1 MVNVE
6 QALKLK
12 KVGADFDD
20 LTNSY
25 VLAANSKE
33 KDTFEVEAGQ
43 DYFIQGLWFYMS
55 GAQGM
60 LLVEI
65 DGRAV
70 IYRPNSVAP
79 ELHNRLLEINEWATG
94 DVTVTVH
101 NTENISRLVSYSLP
115 ILRIISGK
123 TVRESVETVLG
134 AFT

>member
-1 MVNVE
+1 MVSVE

-25 VLAANSKE
+25 VLAANSE
-33 KDTFEVEAGQ
+33 QKDTFEVESGQ
-43 DYFIQGLWFYMS
+43 DYFVQGLWFYMS

-79 ELHNRLLEINEWATG
+79 ELHNRLLEINEWAAG
-94 DVTVTVH
+94 DVTVTVR
-101 NTENISRLVSYSLP
+101 NTENISRLVSYTLP